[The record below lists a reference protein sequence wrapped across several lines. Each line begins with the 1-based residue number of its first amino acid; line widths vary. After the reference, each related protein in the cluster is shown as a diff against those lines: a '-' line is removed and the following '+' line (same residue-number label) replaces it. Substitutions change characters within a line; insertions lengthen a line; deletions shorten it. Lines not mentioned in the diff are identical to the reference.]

1 MIQDLLSLAVQRRA
15 EIDKEINRLR
25 LEADELDAFIEMH
38 NKMKARFLAALPEA
52 APRPSI
58 PYQAPDSD
66 ENTSATKL
74 PPTPKAE
81 IAKAAA
87 RLIRERQRPIPLG
100 DLCDALTADGIV
112 IGGNDP
118 KANLSAKLG
127 QSDDLISLRGHG
139 WWIKGEPYDDYA
151 PGASVA
157 DPVRNEHGS
166 KSDDEALKDLL
177 S

>member
-1 MIQDLLSLAVQRRA
+1 MTQDLLSLAVQRRA

-25 LEADELDAFIEMH
+25 LEAGELDAFIEMH
-38 NKMKARFLAALPEA
+38 NKMKARFLASLPEA

-66 ENTSATKL
+66 RNTSATK
-74 PPTPKAE
+74 PSPTPKAE
-81 IAKAAA
+81 IARAAA
-87 RLIRERQRPIPLG
+87 KLIRERQQPIPLG
-100 DLCDALTADGIV
+100 DLCDALTANGIV

-127 QSDDLISLRGHG
+127 QSDDLISLRRHG
-139 WWIKGEPYDDYA
+139 WWIKGEPYDDYV
-151 PGASVA
+151 PGASA
-157 DPVRNEHGS
+157 PDPVRDDRGS
-166 KSDDEALKDLL
+166 ESDDEVLKDLL